1 MDVIRFYKIALASN
15 DMFPQNKISFQKN
28 KDLLLLKLFIYLQ
41 LMHIFASE
49 SNVQIGITGM
59 C

>member
-1 MDVIRFYKIALASN
+1 
-15 DMFPQNKISFQKN
+15 MFPQNKISFQKK

-49 SNVQIGITGM
+49 SNVQIGLTGM